1 MRSAQRLVTPVLAL
15 IAAVLLGIGSVLTS
29 AVTLAATTALIVPGT
44 GTSNANLVDNFLTN
58 VRSYYL
64 GATSCVDASC
74 QLQGINYPASLWP
87 LVGGLQGNKWD
98 ESVGTGVTHL
108 NGALINELTATTDDV
123 VIFGFSQGAAVV
135 SNELRNL
142 TSLDNSLKQRLQ
154 VVIAGNPYKPNGGIF
169 TRLGFLQYIP
179 GLKITTD
186 IPTPTS
192 TTGGLLGAD
201 PIPVTDI
208 AYQYDPVGDAP
219 AYPINLVA
227 DLNALLG
234 LVYIH
239 TTYIAPNGN
248 TQPSVLPDGYTQ
260 AQLAEQMDPTLHPE
274 NFKYYNNTTY
284 ITIPTKV
291 LPILQPLIG
300 FGKQTGTSAII
311 TPIVDLISPALRV
324 IIDSAYDRT
333 ASPGQ
338 YTPFR
343 LIPRVNPFTF
353 TADLITAI
361 QQGIHDAAQD
371 IATAAAVP
379 AAPAVPTEGS
389 SAAAVSAALPKTTT
403 KVAAVTSQD
412 SVAHGTSSHKKV
424 AGETKSPAA
433 SNSAKSA
440 SSTGSS
446 RRAAA

>member
-1 MRSAQRLVTPVLAL
+1 MRHAQRRVTPVLAL
-15 IAAVLLGIGSVLTS
+15 IAAALLGIGSMLTS

-44 GTSNANLVDNFLTN
+44 GTSNANIVDNFLTN

-64 GATSCVDASC
+64 GATACNDASC

-87 LVGGLQGNKWD
+87 LAGGLQAAKWD

-135 SNELRNL
+135 SNELRTL

-186 IPTPTS
+186 VPTPTS

-208 AYQYDPVGDAP
+208 AFQYDPVGDAP

-248 TQPSVLPDGYTQ
+248 TAPTVLPDGYTP
-260 AQLAEQMDPTLHPE
+260 AELAEQMDPTLHPE
-274 NFKYYNNTTY
+274 NFTYYNNTTY

-291 LPILQPLIG
+291 LPILQPLIR
-300 FGKQTGTSAII
+300 FGISTGTSAII

-333 ASPGQ
+333 TSSGQ

-343 LIPRVNPFTF
+343 LIPRINPFTF

-361 QQGIHDAAQD
+361 QQGIHAAGQD

-379 AAPAVPTEGS
+379 AAPSAGVPK
-389 SAAAVSAALPKTTT
+389 ATT
-403 KVAAVTSQD
+403 KLAAVTP
-412 SVAHGTSSHKKV
+412 HKTV

-433 SNSAKSA
+433 SNSAKSSKSGA
-440 SSTGSS
+440 ATGSS